1 MLNRICQYRWWL
13 KKQVTCTAITK
24 STHSYFPCST
34 IILLVKGDHY
44 VGGCINIAK
53 EIVNVIMVLTYECD
67 AYLAVTSQL
76 WVEGHTI
83 TTQVSCNS

>member
-34 IILLVKGDHY
+34 VILLVKGDHY
-44 VGGCINIAK
+44 VGDCRNIAK
-53 EIVNVIMVLTYECD
+53 KTYVCD

-76 WVEGHTI
+76 WVEGHTV
-83 TTQVSCNS
+83 TTQV